1 MLEILEPILISTL
14 TSSLPGAYNP
24 FSNVPNTYK
33 NKNIPQ
39 IYIIII
45 FYVSKKKLIT
55 NLILN
60 IQILTLT
67 KLENYMNLIL
77 YG

>member
-45 FYVSKKKLIT
+45 FYISKKK
-55 NLILN
+55 N
-60 IQILTLT
+60 
-67 KLENYMNLIL
+67 
-77 YG
+77 